1 MLFRSVRR
9 ALNALGVADGQM
21 EAVSYGKEKPAMSG
35 NDENAFAKNRR
46 AEITYR

>member
-1 MLFRSVRR
+1 
-9 ALNALGVADGQM
+9 
-21 EAVSYGKEKPAMSG
+21 VSYGKEKPAMSG